1 MYKKKLVTSLTMM
14 IINIAVLVAVVA
26 IPAILV
32 SQKWVEAEDVLW
44 PMLLVGMFP
53 ACSFAYYFIMYKR
66 TRYEIESG
74 RARIERPSPEKL
86 ERLYGDYDEL
96 KSRKKYNSRRGY
108 YE

>member
-14 IINIAVLVAVVA
+14 VINIAVLVAVVA

-44 PMLLVGMFP
+44 PMLLIGMLP

-74 RARIERPSPEKL
+74 RARIERPSPEEL
-86 ERLYGDYDEL
+86 ERLYGDYEP